1 MAFLGVILASVLIPP
16 CPPVLNPVPDGHV
29 CLTGTVTKILPK
41 MRIVHDGKSYRT
53 LFLSDED
60 DKPDKVTAGDVIEA
74 RCHWKQNE
82 IGRKL
87 LILLSSRT
95 IGRSA
100 VPSLRDAT
108 VEEILSRGRYY
119 EHLRIRGRIIGITN
133 DEIDARYMT
142 AIVRDLV
149 SESAIIVPMS
159 REIAGDEARI
169 SRLLHAEV
177 EITGLCHPMF
187 PSARYFAG
195 PIFAPDDFTSVRIVR
210 HTPDTSFDLPDLTE
224 INLTSP
230 ARIAAL
236 GLHRLQGV
244 VIATW
249 GQNNLIVRD
258 YLPTFA
264 NHHRVKLSMG
274 TPLPAIGS
282 EILAVGR
289 PATDTYRLNLSEAT
303 YREAARTNRGAGN
316 EEHVLS
322 LDDIIRNESYM
333 PFAYGH
339 STKIRGR
346 VTALPQLPT
355 EEARMT
361 VDVGGRSVLVNLGA
375 CRTTADMLQCGC
387 LIEATGICLLDS
399 DNWRPDAP
407 LPKIRELVVIVRS
420 PGDITILARPPWWTV
435 GRLFG
440 VICGL
445 LVLVLIILAWNR
457 TLNRIVIRRSRE
469 LLREQS
475 ARNDSELRIGER
487 TRLAVE
493 LHDTLSQNL
502 IGVACQIAAAQN
514 AVGTDDATVRQRLG
528 TAERTLESCR
538 TELRQ
543 VLSDLRSDAL
553 ELPDFNDAIRLVLR
567 DLEGGPAVLVRFS
580 VPRGRLLDTT
590 AHAILRI
597 VRELAGNAVRHGHA
611 TLVKVAGALD
621 QDRLFF
627 SVRENGTGFD
637 PDNRPGPPQ
646 GHFGLE
652 GVRTRIQALGGTF
665 TLESAPGKGSY
676 AAFSIPLRN
685 PSPSSH

>member
-1 MAFLGVILASVLIPP
+1 MAFLGVILASVLIPS
-16 CPPVLNPVPDGHV
+16 CPPVLNPVPGGHV

-100 VPSLRDAT
+100 VPPLRDAT
-108 VEEILSRGRYY
+108 IEEILARGHYY

-149 SESAIIVPMS
+149 SESAIIVPLS

-177 EITGLCHPMF
+177 EITGLCHPML

-210 HTPDTSFDLPDLTE
+210 HAPDTSFDLPDLTE
-224 INLTSP
+224 IDLTSP

-258 YLPTFA
+258 DLPTFA
-264 NHHRVKLSMG
+264 NHHHVKLSTG

-303 YREAARTNRGAGN
+303 YREAARTNRRAGN
-316 EEHVLS
+316 EEHALS
-322 LDDIIRNESYM
+322 LDDVICNGSYM
-333 PFAYGH
+333 PVAYGH
-339 STKIRGR
+339 AIKIRGR

-361 VDVGGRSVLVNLGA
+361 VDVGGQSVLIDLGA
-375 CRTTADMLQCGC
+375 CRTAADTLQSGC
-387 LIEATGICLLDS
+387 LVELTGICLLDS

-420 PGDITILARPPWWTV
+420 PDDIRVLARPSWWTV

-445 LVLVLIILAWNR
+445 LVLVLAILVWNR

-493 LHDTLSQNL
+493 LHDTIAQNL
-502 IGVACQIAAAQN
+502 TGA
-514 AVGTDDATVRQRLG
+514 
-528 TAERTLESCR
+528 
-538 TELRQ
+538 
-543 VLSDLRSDAL
+543 AL
-553 ELPDFNDAIRLVLR
+553 ELRTIKRDSGTLTSETLHHLEVALKTINATREELRNCIWDLRNRALEAESFEEAIRLT
-567 DLEGGPAVLVRFS
+567 LEPIDAGIPIRIRIAIPRKRFTE
-580 VPRGRLLDTT
+580 TT
-590 AHAILRI
+590 AHAMLSII
-597 VRELAGNAVRHGHA
+597 RELVSNAIRHGNARSVA
-611 TLVKVAGALD
+611 IAGAIEGD
-621 QDRLFF
+621 QLFF
-627 SVRENGTGFD
+627 SVKDDGCGFD
-637 PDNRPGPPQ
+637 PEACPGQEQ
-646 GHFGLE
+646 GHFGLQ
-652 GVRTRIQALGGTF
+652 GVRERAKSFGGSVKIDSRANCGTKV
-665 TLESAPGKGSY
+665 TVTVSLSTEKTT
-676 AAFSIPLRN
+676 
-685 PSPSSH
+685 